1 MIYFDNAATSSPKPT
16 SVINAARN
24 AMINYSVNPGR
35 GGYERSIK
43 CSEMIYGVREKSAEL
58 FNAKSAENII
68 FTQNCTTALNIVM
81 QGLINSGDHFII
93 SSLEHNAVYRTAV
106 ALKERGAW
114 FDVAN
119 VYDNDEQTAA
129 EFERLIKPNTKAIV
143 CTHAS
148 NITGQILPILKIGEI
163 CDRYDLIFIVDAAQ
177 TAGIIDIDIQKM
189 HIDYLCIAPHKGLY
203 APLGTGI
210 LISDGKPGP
219 LIFGGTGSNSI
230 SEFQPEF
237 TPDKYESGTLNVPGI
252 AGIGAG
258 IDFIKRNKSAIKREK
273 RLSERMHNELSK
285 IDGISIYSKAD
296 ENHVPICLFNLNGLA
311 SEETAQK
318 LADRGI
324 AVRAG
329 LHCAPLAHKNIGTK
343 DGGAVRA
350 AFSVF
355 NNESQV
361 DMFVKTVR
369 QIKKSL

>member
-1 MIYFDNAATSSPKPT
+1 MIYFDNAATSSPKPM

-43 CSEMIYGVREKSAEL
+43 CSEMIYDVREKSAEL

-81 QGLINSGDHFII
+81 QGLINSSDHFII

-119 VYDNDEQTAA
+119 VYDNNEQTAA

-148 NITGQILPILKIGEI
+148 NITGQILPIIKIGEI

-210 LISDGKPGP
+210 LISDGKPDP

-230 SEFQPEF
+230 SEYQPEF

-285 IDGISIYSKAD
+285 IDGVSIYSKAD
-296 ENHVPICLFNLNGLA
+296 ENHVPICLFNINGLS

-329 LHCAPLAHKNIGTK
+329 LHCAPLAHKYIDTK

-361 DMFVKTVR
+361 DMFVKSVR

>member
-1 MIYFDNAATSSPKPT
+1 MIYFDNAATSSPKPM

-24 AMINYSVNPGR
+24 AMLNYSVNPGR

-43 CSEMIYGVREKSAEL
+43 CSEMIYCVREKSAKL

-148 NITGQILPILKIGEI
+148 NITGQILPIFKIGEI
-163 CDRYDLIFIVDAAQ
+163 CKRYDLIFIVDAAQ

-189 HIDYLCIAPHKGLY
+189 NIDYLCIAPHKGLY

-210 LISDGKPGP
+210 LISDGKPKP

-230 SEFQPEF
+230 SEYQPEF
-237 TPDKYESGTLNVPGI
+237 TPDKYESGTLNVTGI

-258 IDFIKRNKSAIKREK
+258 IDFIKRNKSAIEREK

-285 IDGISIYSKAD
+285 TDGVSIYSKAD
-296 ENHVPICLFNLNGLA
+296 ENHVPICLFNINGLA

-329 LHCAPLAHKNIGTK
+329 LHCAPLAHGFIGTK

-361 DMFVKTVR
+361 DMFVKSVR

>member
-1 MIYFDNAATSSPKPT
+1 MIYFDNAATSSPKPM

-24 AMINYSVNPGR
+24 AMLNYSVNPGR

-114 FDVAN
+114 FDIAN
-119 VYDNDEQTAA
+119 VYDNDEQTTA

-163 CDRYDLIFIVDAAQ
+163 CDRYDLIFIDDAAQ

-189 HIDYLCIAPHKGLY
+189 NIDYLCIAPHKGLY

-210 LISDGKPGP
+210 LISDGKPEP

-285 IDGISIYSKAD
+285 IDGVSIYSKAD
-296 ENHVPICLFNLNGLA
+296 ENHVPICLFNINGLM

-329 LHCAPLAHKNIGTK
+329 LHCAPLAHEYIGTK

-361 DMFVKTVR
+361 DMFVKSVR